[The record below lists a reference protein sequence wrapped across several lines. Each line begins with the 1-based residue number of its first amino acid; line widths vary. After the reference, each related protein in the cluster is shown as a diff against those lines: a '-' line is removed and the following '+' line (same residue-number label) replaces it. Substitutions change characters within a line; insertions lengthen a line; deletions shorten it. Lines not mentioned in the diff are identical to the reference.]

1 MRGLATNFK
10 NTFVFMKGHRVKYS
24 LGIVGMTVSRCTAAL
39 LQAYLLQLFLKEG
52 RADSLWQIAAMF
64 LMLVIYVL
72 IIMLVLPVFQFWFNG
87 QAKYGHGS
95 VNKAV
100 YHKFGNLK
108 MQYFEEKHSGRLMS
122 LILYDTWSIATV
134 FMRHFRRVVAAIIT
148 ILVYLVP
155 MFVLDYRITAILLVI
170 STVSMTVNVRVA
182 AKLKAATK
190 EAQERNADLTVV
202 LGNMIAGMSVIRIY
216 QMHRKMMEQFSRA
229 NGQLCDAE
237 RKRTRILCRLSVWQ
251 YVQYVLNLVLFLF
264 IGSVLVQRGL
274 STYADILAIMSLQTA
289 LDENFNELGTYY
301 PQFINGFAATE
312 RVTEFLETKEESQT
326 GHSADAQSAESPAYI
341 EFRNVTF
348 SYDGRNN
355 VLTDFSLQIKEGEHV
370 TLVGESGCGK
380 STLTK
385 LLLGL
390 YEIQDGSIFAAG
402 QNISRMTLDQLRR
415 LFAYVPQEPELFH
428 VSVMENIRYGKV
440 GASDEEVIAAAKEAN
455 ADAFIRELAEGYD
468 TIIGEQG
475 DNLSGGQRQR
485 IAIARALLKNAP
497 ILIFDEATSALDN
510 ETERRIN
517 EGIEAYGNKTVIVV
531 AHRESALRNMD
542 RIIDLTNM

>member
-1 MRGLATNFK
+1 M
-10 NTFVFMKGHRVKYS
+10 
-24 LGIVGMTVSRCTAAL
+24 
-39 LQAYLLQLFLKEG
+39 
-52 RADSLWQIAAMF
+52 
-64 LMLVIYVL
+64 
-72 IIMLVLPVFQFWFNG
+72 
-87 QAKYGHGS
+87 
-95 VNKAV
+95 
-100 YHKFGNLK
+100 
-108 MQYFEEKHSGRLMS
+108 
-122 LILYDTWSIATV
+122 
-134 FMRHFRRVVAAIIT
+134 
-148 ILVYLVP
+148 
-155 MFVLDYRITAILLVI
+155 
-170 STVSMTVNVRVA
+170 
-182 AKLKAATK
+182 
-190 EAQERNADLTVV
+190 
-202 LGNMIAGMSVIRIY
+202 
-216 QMHRKMMEQFSRA
+216 
-229 NGQLCDAE
+229 
-237 RKRTRILCRLSVWQ
+237 
-251 YVQYVLNLVLFLF
+251 
-264 IGSVLVQRGL
+264 
-274 STYADILAIMSLQTA
+274 
-289 LDENFNELGTYY
+289 
-301 PQFINGFAATE
+301 
-312 RVTEFLETKEESQT
+312 TEFLETKEESQT